1 MQKSSAKVYIGTFSV
16 IISLMSNKQINELDQ
31 LDHQTYRP
39 AEDNLIIQQK
49 DGQTFRGNMQDVI
62 NTQAT
67 DLPGSIGWDWNFLD
81 TPQDLVGY
89 MFWDPD
95 STKIEDRT
103 ANSPV
108 IARRTN
114 SSHSDWGN
122 DFRGLQNINW
132 TKNINGESTGIPK
145 SAKTLLCSAALN
157 NCDLYAQFP
166 QDEIFVMGQTTSF
179 GSGNPQSYV
188 WGFVNKSRVGNVTE
202 GVFSIDTKPKP
213 SNLNVKQDLEFNSY
227 PLSFRLGFG
236 TARASYYSRR

>member
-1 MQKSSAKVYIGTFSV
+1 
-16 IISLMSNKQINELDQ
+16 MSNKQINELDQ
-31 LDHQTYRP
+31 LDHETYRP

-81 TPQDLVGY
+81 APQDLVGY

-95 STKIEDRT
+95 STKIEDIKKD
-103 ANSPV
+103 SPV
-108 IARRTN
+108 IQNRRN
-114 SSHSDWGN
+114 SSHPDWGN
-122 DFRGLQNINW
+122 DFRGLQNIDW

-166 QDEIFVMGQTTSF
+166 QEEIFIIGQTSSLRADRPRSPVF
-179 GSGNPQSYV
+179 GFSDKN
-188 WGFVNKSRVGNVTE
+188 RVGNVTE

-213 SNLNVKQDLEFNSY
+213 SSQNVKQDLEFNTS

-236 TARASYYSRR
+236 SVAASYYSRR